1 MLIPTPCSFG
11 YISHQYRDTR
21 ERASALTTHKTLA
34 HAYKQTD
41 GPEQQQYNRAVR
53 IHRLRAVCSFTH
65 SFDWYVSRFLALCR
79 SQSLFPSL
87 AYIRCACKCVWVLC
101 VLCGYIAKKYIEI
114 NDDETNE
121 TNERTNV
128 RTRSWCGTQ
137 NTESRKKT
145 HCKCTAFIYSS
156 FVRFVSFGLC
166 RTCGGSLFSAYI
178 ALQFYIDLYV
188 AAIAIAVVVVDGIFR
203 REHCAFALPRS
214 LPFTVRVPLALS
226 PAITCCCCCCL
237 LLLLLLKIQKRFKE
251 LFLLPKYD

>member
-21 ERASALTTHKTLA
+21 ERASERTHNTQ
-34 HAYKQTD
+34 HIGTRIQTD
-41 GPEQQQYNRAVR
+41 GRTWATTVQSRVR

-121 TNERTNV
+121 TNERTNQ
-128 RTRSWCGTQ
+128 RTYEREADAVPKIQRAEKKHIVSALRS
-137 NTESRKKT
+137 
-145 HCKCTAFIYSS
+145 FIPRS
-156 FVRFVSFGLC
+156 FVSFRLVSVA
-166 RTCGGSLFSAYI
+166 R
-178 ALQFYIDLYV
+178 V
-188 AAIAIAVVVVDGIFR
+188 AALSFL
-203 REHCAFALPRS
+203 HTLPS
-214 LPFTVRVPLALS
+214 S
-226 PAITCCCCCCL
+226 SI
-237 LLLLLLKIQKRFKE
+237 
-251 LFLLPKYD
+251 

>member
-21 ERASALTTHKTLA
+21 ERASALTTHNTLA

-121 TNERTNV
+121 TNERTNQ
-128 RTRSWCGTQ
+128 RTYEREADAVPKIQRAEKKHIVSALRS
-137 NTESRKKT
+137 
-145 HCKCTAFIYSS
+145 FIPRS
-156 FVRFVSFGLC
+156 FVSF
-166 RTCGGSLFSAYI
+166 RSVSVAR
-178 ALQFYIDLYV
+178 V
-188 AAIAIAVVVVDGIFR
+188 AALSFL
-203 REHCAFALPRS
+203 HTLPS
-214 LPFTVRVPLALS
+214 S
-226 PAITCCCCCCL
+226 SI
-237 LLLLLLKIQKRFKE
+237 
-251 LFLLPKYD
+251 